1 MTGKPNLLEL
11 QNVWEFNPY
20 MLLLDLVGLCPSKS
34 VSCDLSALQHPSS
47 SEITYYSIIIICFLS
62 TFYSMFLANLY
73 TEEIVS
79 SWTGSKSNP
88 MTYEVEASSTGPYY

>member
-1 MTGKPNLLEL
+1 MSSPTKS
-11 QNVWEFNPY
+11 QNCAP
-20 MLLLDLVGLCPSKS
+20 C
-34 VSCDLSALQHPSS
+34 
-47 SEITYYSIIIICFLS
+47 SIIIICFLS

>member
-34 VSCDLSALQHPSS
+34 VSLCLSAIQHPN
-47 SEITYYSIIIICFLS
+47 F
-62 TFYSMFLANLY
+62 TFYAMFL
-73 TEEIVS
+73 TRCPE
-79 SWTGSKSNP
+79 G
-88 MTYEVEASSTGPYY
+88 GD